1 MLSTCCIFISFYGY
15 FTVVWFI
22 IPCNVLFI
30 FNCTE
35 HAILIYSKPSA
46 ICIPP
51 PHLLYLEILRMIL
64 LKIMK
69 SGMLQKIVVI
79 IIHVCILFLGVSV
92 RMTDCNLFWFLL

>member
-1 MLSTCCIFISFYGY
+1 MGILLWFGLLFPVMYSSYLTAQSMLFL
-15 FTVVWFI
+15 FTLNLAQSV
-22 IPCNVLFI
+22 
-30 FNCTE
+30 
-35 HAILIYSKPSA
+35 S
-46 ICIPP
+46 PP